1 MGRITGTGSEK
12 EPNREELLQMAIRTA
27 KAGNREGARVMLRQ
41 VLSEDKRN
49 ERAIMWMAKI
59 SSSKGERRQ
68 WLERALEIN
77 PDNGQAKA
85 TLKKMQYRRS
95 ARENRTLLIFGV
107 VVGVLV
113 VLLIVVVVA
122 IIVST
127 T

>member
-1 MGRITGTGSEK
+1 MGRITGRGTEK

-41 VLSEDKRN
+41 VLSEDRRN

-59 SSSKGERRQ
+59 SSSKGERHQ

-77 PDNGQAKA
+77 PDNQQAKA

-107 VVGVLV
+107 VVGVLI

-122 IIVST
+122 LMLPR
-127 T
+127 